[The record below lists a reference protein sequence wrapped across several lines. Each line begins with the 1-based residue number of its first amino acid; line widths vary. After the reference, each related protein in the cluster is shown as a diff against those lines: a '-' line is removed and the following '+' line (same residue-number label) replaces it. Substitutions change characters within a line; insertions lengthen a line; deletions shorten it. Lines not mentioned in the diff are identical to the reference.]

1 MMSKPILDLDE
12 CQARGPQSELERNL
26 LEEYLQSK
34 GYRMADLRGMPE
46 EEARALMKEAC
57 MYASLKLSELESRA
71 KFRRD
76 IRAPE

>member
-1 MMSKPILDLDE
+1 MSKSYFDFDE
-12 CQARGPQSELERNL
+12 CLSEGPQSALERRL
-26 LEEYLQSK
+26 IEEYLRNK
-34 GYRMADLRGMPE
+34 GYRMADLRSMPE

-57 MYASLKLSELESRA
+57 MHASLKLSELESRA